1 MKGNFLIGIVLL
13 ILAVSCSHKN
23 PPRDEIPKIKNILAK
38 LEQTIKEKNAAAIDS
53 LIIADSYSKGYSSQT
68 IISRVYP
75 SPEDTNFFSFGKRE
89 FFYTE
94 NKAVVNCSILRNS
107 ADSGRP
113 AEITLTKIAD
123 RWLIEKFDLK

>member
-1 MKGNFLIGIVLL
+1 MRINFLISAIFVV
-13 ILAVSCSHKN
+13 LAVSCSQKN
-23 PPRDEIPKIKNILAK
+23 PPRDEIPRIKDILAK
-38 LEQTIKEKNAAAIDS
+38 LEQATKEKNAAAIDS
-53 LIIADSYSKGYSSQT
+53 LIMADSYVKGYSSQT
-68 IISRVYP
+68 VLSKVYP
-75 SPEDTNFFSFGKRE
+75 SPKDTGFYSFGKRE

-113 AEITLTKIAD
+113 AEITLNKISD